1 MEAKTQTRTKKSTT
15 IVFIVLTAVF
25 AALMIAAVLAL
36 FINTNKMN
44 AYGSSLEYVY
54 QRSYYDLE
62 DNINNAENKLS
73 KLMASSSGDYQKK
86 LVKEISANA
95 KAAQENLNILP
106 VSAGGINESIKFIN
120 QFYGYMSSLET
131 SIEKTNKLTPEQ
143 KQKVGD
149 LHQAIKEIKFNL
161 ENFTKKLSGGY
172 SILKASKNFEGDFNN
187 LTNDLRQVKTDDI
200 EYPSM
205 IYDGPFS
212 DSVTNVEIKGL
223 VGENIDSMTAE
234 NNLRQIYKGKN
245 LENLKYLGQTN
256 GKFKTHDFSFYL
268 EGSNRVAQITE
279 VGGHLLTLSGG
290 IATKISNIDFD
301 QAKNA
306 ALDFAKNSDFGELE
320 VVWSDEKDGEAY
332 FNLAPIQNDVILY
345 PDLIKVKV
353 DKSTGNIAGI
363 DASAYFTNHTNRT
376 IGAAKISS
384 SEAKN
389 TIENGYNIQT
399 SKLCLVPLDY
409 NREVLCYEFKCDYL
423 GSIYFIYIN
432 AETGVEENILQVVSS
447 ESGQKLM

>member
-1 MEAKTQTRTKKSTT
+1 MESRAQTKTKKSTT

-25 AALMIAAVLAL
+25 AALMVAAVLAL
-36 FINTNKMN
+36 FVNTNKMN

-62 DNINNAENKLS
+62 DNVNNAENKLS

-106 VSAGGINESIKFIN
+106 VSAGGMGDSLKFIN

-131 SIEKTNKLTPEQ
+131 SIEKNNKLTSEQ
-143 KQKVGD
+143 KQKVGE
-149 LHQAIKEIKFNL
+149 LHQAIKELKYNL
-161 ENFTKKLSGGY
+161 ENFTQKLAGGY
-172 SILKASKNFEGDFNN
+172 SILKASKNIEGDFNN

-223 VGENIDSMTAE
+223 KGENVDAMTAE
-234 NNLRQIYKGKN
+234 NNLREIYEGKR
-245 LENLKYLGQTN
+245 LENFKYLGQTN
-256 GKFKTHDFSFYL
+256 GKFSTHDFSFYL
-268 EGSNRVAQITE
+268 DGASQFAQITE
-279 VGGHLLTLSGG
+279 VGGRLLTVSG
-290 IATKISNIDFD
+290 AVSSKVSNITFD
-301 QAKNA
+301 QAKQL
-306 ALDFAKNSDFGELE
+306 ALDFASRAGFEDLQ

-332 FNLAPIQNDVILY
+332 FNLAPTKGDVILY

-353 DKSTGNIAGI
+353 DKSSGNIAGFE
-363 DASAYFTNHTNRT
+363 ACSYFTNHVNRNIKNAT
-376 IGAAKISS
+376 ISKD
-384 SEAKN
+384 EAKN
-389 TIENGYNIQT
+389 TIENGYNIQS

-409 NREVLCYEFKCDYL
+409 NREVLCYEFKCDHL
-423 GSIYFIYIN
+423 GSIYFIYVN
-432 AETGVEENILQVVSS
+432 AQTGVEENILEVVSS
-447 ESGQKLM
+447 MSGQKLM